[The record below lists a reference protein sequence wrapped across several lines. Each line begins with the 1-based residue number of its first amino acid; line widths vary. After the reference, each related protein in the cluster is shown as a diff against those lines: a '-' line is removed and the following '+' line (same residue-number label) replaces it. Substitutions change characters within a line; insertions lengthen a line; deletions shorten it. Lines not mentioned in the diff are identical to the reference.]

1 MRSRRRYSTTSC
13 LAISRD
19 AVAVRN
25 RYRDAGHSESRS
37 LCYASRSDAMNLSEV
52 ANEVLRKR
60 ILLADASGEPRE
72 KPGEMFARVANAVAS
87 VERKYGGSA
96 ETREITDAFCRLM
109 QSLDFLPN
117 SPTLVNAGLPNGQ
130 LSGCFVL
137 PIEDSMESIF
147 GTLRDMALIQKTGG
161 GTGYS
166 FSHLRPRNDPVGTA
180 RGRSSGPVSFMK
192 LYDYASETTRLGGA
206 RRGANMGVLRFDHPD
221 ILEFISCKSDPD
233 ALHTFNISVA
243 VTDTFMECVRRG
255 ADYALIN
262 PRTGQEAGRLNARQV
277 FDAIVDSAWKTGDPG
292 IIFLDA
298 INKENPVP
306 AIGEIEATNPCGEQ
320 PLLAYESCNLGSIN
334 VSRFVRDS
342 KIDFTRL
349 RSIVRLAVRFLD
361 DVVDANHYPLAQI
374 EEQTLA
380 NRKIGLGIM
389 GFADMLFLLRVAYD
403 SRDAINIAGEL
414 MGFVAKEAEAESC
427 RLAEQRGTFPSYAR
441 SVFPALGVKRRNAT
455 VTTIAPTGTISL
467 IAGCSSGIEPL
478 FALCFVRHVLEER
491 REFHIHPLFEKAASA
506 YLTDEIRSRIFTTG
520 SAKDVKELPESLRR
534 VFVTAHDIEPEWHV
548 RMQAAFQQHVE
559 SAVSKTVN
567 LRRTATRDDIE
578 KVFLLAHEL
587 GCKGITVFRDGCK
600 SEQVLEAGKAELLG
614 PAGVQ
619 PCPECGGTMA
629 ETSGCV
635 TCLSCGYAFCA
646 I

>member
-1 MRSRRRYSTTSC
+1 MLRR
-13 LAISRD
+13 
-19 AVAVRN
+19 
-25 RYRDAGHSESRS
+25 
-37 LCYASRSDAMNLSEV
+37 DAMNLSDL
-52 ANEVLRKR
+52 AIEVLRKR
-60 ILLADASGEPRE
+60 ILLTDASGQPRE
-72 KPGEMFARVANAVAS
+72 TPEEMFVRVANAVAS
-87 VERKYGGSA
+87 VERRYGGSGA
-96 ETREITDAFCRLM
+96 TREIADSFRDLM

-137 PIEDSMESIF
+137 PIEDSMDSIF

-161 GTGYS
+161 GTGFS
-166 FSHLRPRNDPVGTA
+166 FSHLRPRNDPVGSA

-221 ILEFISCKSDPD
+221 ILEFIACKSDPG

-243 VTDTFMECVRRG
+243 VTESFMDSVKRK
-255 ADYALIN
+255 ADYGLIN
-262 PRTGQEAGRLNARQV
+262 PRTGQEAGRVNARQV
-277 FDAIVDSAWKTGDPG
+277 FDAMVDSAWKTGDPG
-292 IIFLDA
+292 IVFLDA
-298 INKENPVP
+298 INRENPVS
-306 AIGEIEATNPCGEQ
+306 AVGEIEATNPCGEQ

-334 VSRFVRDS
+334 ASRFVRDS
-342 KIDFTRL
+342 KIDFARL
-349 RSIVRLAVRFLD
+349 GSVVRLAVRFLD
-361 DVVDANHYPLAQI
+361 DVVDANHYPLPQI

-389 GFADMLFLLRVAYD
+389 GFADLLFLLGIPYD
-403 SRDAINIAGEL
+403 SQRAIALADEL
-414 MGFVAKEAEAESC
+414 MGFVAEEAKSASC
-427 RLAEQRGTFPSYAR
+427 GLAERRGTFPNYAR
-441 SVFPALGVKRRNAT
+441 SSFAARGAKRRNAA

-478 FALCFVRHVLEER
+478 FALSFVRHVLEER
-491 REFHIHPLFEKAASA
+491 REFHVHPVFEEAAAA
-506 YLTDEIRSRIFTTG
+506 YLTAEIRNRILATG
-520 SAKDVKELPESLRR
+520 SAKDVNELPESVRR
-534 VFVTAHDIEPEWHV
+534 IFVTAHDIEPEWHV
-548 RMQAAFQQHVE
+548 RMQAAFQRHVE

-567 LRRTATRDDIE
+567 MRRTATRGDIE

-600 SEQVLEAGKAELLG
+600 SEQVLEAGKPEQQG
-614 PAGVQ
+614 PVGVE
-619 PCPECGGTMA
+619 PCPECGGMMA

-635 TCLSCGYAFCA
+635 TCLSCGYAFCV

>member
-1 MRSRRRYSTTSC
+1 
-13 LAISRD
+13 
-19 AVAVRN
+19 
-25 RYRDAGHSESRS
+25 
-37 LCYASRSDAMNLSEV
+37 MNLSDV

-60 ILLADASGEPRE
+60 ILLADACGEPRE
-72 KPGEMFARVANAVAS
+72 TPDEMFARVATAVAS
-87 VERKYGGSA
+87 VERRYGGSGQ
-96 ETREITDAFCRLM
+96 TREIADSFCRLM
-109 QSLDFLPN
+109 ESLDFLPN
-117 SPTLVNAGLPNGQ
+117 SPTLVNAGLPGGQ
-130 LSGCFVL
+130 LSACFVL
-137 PIEDSMESIF
+137 PIEDSMDSIF

-161 GTGYS
+161 GTGFS
-166 FSHLRPRNDPVGTA
+166 FSRLRPHNDPVGSA

-221 ILEFISCKSDPD
+221 ILDFIASKSDSE

-243 VTDTFMECVRRG
+243 VTDAFMECLKRK

-262 PRTGQEAGRLNARQV
+262 PRTGQEVGRLNACQM

-292 IIFLDA
+292 IVFLDA
-298 INKENPVP
+298 INKDNPVP
-306 AIGEIEATNPCGEQ
+306 SVGEIEATNPCGEQ

-334 VSRFVRDS
+334 VSHFVRDS
-342 KIDFTRL
+342 KIDFPRFRTV
-349 RSIVRLAVRFLD
+349 IHLAVRFLD
-361 DVVDANHYPLAQI
+361 DVVDANHYPLPQI

-389 GFADMLFLLRVAYD
+389 GFADLLFLLGIPYD
-403 SRDAINIAGEL
+403 SKDALAVAEDL
-414 MGFVAKEAEAESC
+414 MGFVAKEAETESC
-427 RLAEQRGTFPSYAR
+427 RLAEQRGAFPNYAR
-441 SVFPALGVKRRNAT
+441 SIFPALGVKRRNAT

-478 FALCFVRHVLEER
+478 FALCYVRQVLEER
-491 REFHIHPLFEKAASA
+491 REFRIHPLFERAAAA
-506 YLTDEIRSRIFTTG
+506 YLTDEVRNRILATG
-520 SAKDVKELPESLRR
+520 SAKDVKELPESIRR

-548 RMQAAFQQHVE
+548 RMQAAFQRHVE

-567 LRRTATRDDIE
+567 LRRTATRGDIE
-578 KVFLLAHEL
+578 RVFLLAHKL

-600 SEQVLEAGKAELLG
+600 SEQVLEAGRPEAG

-619 PCPECGGTMA
+619 RCPECGGTMA
-629 ETSGCV
+629 ETSACV

>member
-1 MRSRRRYSTTSC
+1 
-13 LAISRD
+13 
-19 AVAVRN
+19 
-25 RYRDAGHSESRS
+25 
-37 LCYASRSDAMNLSEV
+37 MNLSDV

-72 KPGEMFARVANAVAS
+72 TAEEMFTRVASAVAS
-87 VERKYGGSA
+87 VERRYSA
-96 ETREITDAFCRLM
+96 SAQTRETADAFCRLM
-109 QSLDFLPN
+109 QSFDFLPN
-117 SPTLVNAGLPNGQ
+117 SPTLVNAGLPSGQ
-130 LSGCFVL
+130 LSACFVL
-137 PIEDSMESIF
+137 PIEDSMDSIF

-161 GTGYS
+161 GTGFS
-166 FSHLRPRNDPVGTA
+166 FSRLRPRNDPVGSA

-221 ILEFISCKSDPD
+221 ILEFIASKSDSD
-233 ALHTFNISVA
+233 VLHTFNISVA
-243 VTDTFMECVRRG
+243 VTDEFMDSVKRR
-255 ADYALIN
+255 ADYGLIN
-262 PRTGQEAGRLNARQV
+262 PRTGQEIGRLNAREV
-277 FDAIVDSAWKTGDPG
+277 FDAVVDSAWKTGDPG

-298 INKENPVP
+298 INKGNPVP
-306 AIGEIEATNPCGEQ
+306 AVGAIEATNPCGEQ

-334 VSRFVRDS
+334 VSHFVRDS
-342 KIDFTRL
+342 KIDFARL
-349 RSIVRLAVRFLD
+349 RSVVRLAVRFLD
-361 DVVDANHYPLAQI
+361 DVVDANHYPLPQI
-374 EEQTLA
+374 EEQTLG

-389 GFADMLFLLRVAYD
+389 GFADLLFLLGVPYD
-403 SRDAINIAGEL
+403 SREAVAVAGEL

-427 RLAEQRGTFPSYAR
+427 RLAEQRGAFPNYAR
-441 SVFPALGVKRRNAT
+441 SIFPELGIKRRNAT

-491 REFHIHPLFEKAASA
+491 REFHIHPLFEKMAGA
-506 YLTDEIRSRIFTTG
+506 YLTAEIRNKILLTG
-520 SAKDVKELPESLRR
+520 SAKDVKELPESIRSI
-534 VFVTAHDIEPEWHV
+534 FVTAHDIDPEWHV
-548 RMQAAFQQHVE
+548 RMQAAFQEHVE

-567 LRRTATRDDIE
+567 LRRTATRSDIE

-600 SEQVLEAGKAELLG
+600 SEQVLEAGKAEQPG

-619 PCPECGGTMA
+619 RCPECGGTMA
-629 ETSGCV
+629 KTSACV